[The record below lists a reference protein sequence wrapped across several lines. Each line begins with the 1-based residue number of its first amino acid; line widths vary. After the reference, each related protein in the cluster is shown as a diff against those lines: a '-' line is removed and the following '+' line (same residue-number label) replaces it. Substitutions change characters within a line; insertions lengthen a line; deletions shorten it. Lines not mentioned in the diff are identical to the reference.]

1 MATKIKKKTAPK
13 AKADKVVIFAWQGT
27 DKKGKKIKGESRAQT
42 PSLVKAELR
51 KQGITTTKVTK
62 KSAFGTRKKKI
73 ETADIAVFA
82 RQLATMLEA
91 GVPLVQSF
99 DIVGK
104 GHENPSMSELI
115 LSMKADLESGT
126 PLAGALAKNPLYFDE
141 LFCNLVDA
149 GEQSGV
155 LEDLLDK
162 IATYKEKTEAIKKK
176 IKSAMTYP
184 MVVVVVALVVS
195 SILLLFVI
203 PVFKELFAGFGADLP
218 AFTQFVVGL
227 SNGLRENWYIFLGV
241 GIAVGWGGSQIWK
254 RFPKVR
260 ENFSKI
266 MLRAPI
272 FGYILHKSAQARFAR
287 TLSTMFAAGVPLV
300 DALESVAGATGNIV
314 YYDATMQM
322 REDVSSGQSLQ
333 LALKQHPMF
342 PHMMVQMVAIG
353 EESGALDS
361 MLSKVADYYEADVDD
376 AVENL
381 SALMEPFIMSILA
394 VLIGGLVIAMY
405 LPIFKMG
412 AAVGA

>member
-1 MATKIKKKTAPK
+1 MAIKTKKKAAPK
-13 AKADKVVIFAWQGT
+13 AEKVNVFVWHGT
-27 DKKGKKIKGESRAQT
+27 DKKGKKMKGESRAQT

-51 KQGITTTKVTK
+51 KQGITPTKVSK
-62 KSAFGTRKKKI
+62 KSTFGTSKKKI
-73 ETADIAVFA
+73 LTSDIAIFA

-115 LSMKADLESGT
+115 LSIKADLESGT

-176 IKSAMTYP
+176 IKGAMTYP
-184 MVVVVVALVVS
+184 LVVVVVACVVS
-195 SILLLFVI
+195 VILLLFVI
-203 PVFKELFAGFGADLP
+203 PVFKDLFGSFGADLP
-218 AFTQFVVGL
+218 AFTQWVLGL
-227 SNGLRENWYIFLGV
+227 SEYLQANWYIMLAVLV
-241 GIAVGWGGSQIWK
+241 GGGWGGAQIWK
-254 RFPKVR
+254 RSPKLR
-260 ENFSKI
+260 ENFDRV
-266 MLRAPI
+266 MLKMPI
-272 FGYILHKSAQARFAR
+272 FGFILNKSAQARFAR

-300 DALESVAGATGNIV
+300 EALESVAGATGNIV
-314 YYDATMQM
+314 YYDATMKM
-322 REDVSSGQSLQ
+322 REDVSAGQSLQ
-333 LALKQHPMF
+333 MALKQHPMF
-342 PHMMVQMVAIG
+342 PHMMIQMVAIG

-361 MLSKVADYYEADVDD
+361 MLSKVADYYEADVDN
-376 AVENL
+376 AVDNL
-381 SALMEPFIMSILA
+381 SSLMEPLIMAILG

-412 AAVGA
+412 AAVGG